1 MILLGLT
8 LLPLWLSF
16 AAVNMK
22 ASDIVQQRKGQIRV
36 NDSLKR
42 IKVQLDDVI
51 AEYTRNELKGDDL
64 NALRRFQ
71 AMLSNLTEKDIT
83 KILEQLKNS
92 NLLTKSKTGDSALI
106 AFNGQKHVA
115 TALNTIFLEW
125 QQEQLFRLLLWE
137 GSILYP
143 VKYD

>member
-64 NALRRFQ
+64 NALRR
-71 AMLSNLTEKDIT
+71 L
-83 KILEQLKNS
+83 
-92 NLLTKSKTGDSALI
+92 
-106 AFNGQKHVA
+106 
-115 TALNTIFLEW
+115 
-125 QQEQLFRLLLWE
+125 
-137 GSILYP
+137 
-143 VKYD
+143 